1 MNTMNRLLVF
11 LTLSFTLG
19 TIHAA
24 PIGERRVVID
34 QQRFDQLDA
43 GQQQAILATQERLEA
58 ILAVDRTQ
66 LTGEDR
72 RALRNEY
79 KEVKRAMKEH
89 NAGGTVI
96 YISTAGIII
105 ILLLL
110 IILL

>member
-1 MNTMNRLLVF
+1 MNTMNRLLIL
-11 LTLSFTLG
+11 LTFSFTLG
-19 TIHAA
+19 TIYAA
-24 PIGERRVVID
+24 PIVERRVVID
-34 QQRFDQLDA
+34 QKHFEQLDA
-43 GQQQAILATQERLEA
+43 QQQYAVLATQARLEA
-58 ILAVDRTQ
+58 ILAVDRTT
-66 LTGEDR
+66 LTGEER

-79 KEVKRAMKEH
+79 KEVKRAMKKH